1 MTIVRA
7 RRTWAAA
14 VTRLKAMMR
23 SWGFSKA
30 AACSPRVILPEELFS
45 TEPWQP
51 VKRQRKAGSP
61 EEETP
66 RLPWRPLG
74 DRLERKK
81 REKPNVVQGALKA
94 LQPMLGLSGHS
105 ASSPCPA
112 LWHEARVAA
121 VDSFPESFPWFI
133 PGSWV

>member
-1 MTIVRA
+1 MTIVLA

-51 VKRQRKAGSP
+51 VKRKRKARSP
-61 EEETP
+61 V
-66 RLPWRPLG
+66 R
-74 DRLERKK
+74 ER
-81 REKPNVVQGALKA
+81 NLTAAL
-94 LQPMLGLSGHS
+94 
-105 ASSPCPA
+105 
-112 LWHEARVAA
+112 
-121 VDSFPESFPWFI
+121 
-133 PGSWV
+133 